1 MERKEREKK
10 RGRRRG
16 YLRVFNAMKKEKQ
29 DESRDSDW
37 AHGWVSGRGQ
47 HVWSR
52 KALKIFRSMSNL
64 PVFFASQVII
74 SENRLM

>member
-1 MERKEREKK
+1 M
-10 RGRRRG
+10 
-16 YLRVFNAMKKEKQ
+16 FNAMKKEKQ

-37 AHGWVSGRGQ
+37 GHGWVSGRRQ

-74 SENRLM
+74 SENRHM